1 MINRKELSVEILS
14 AVTNKSCGV
23 LTDLLN
29 DWTKGLYVILRLIDK
44 SKEEVVAGDIAQRLN
59 VSTARVAVALRTLE
73 DKKWIKKHKSKTDA
87 RKTIVMLTDL
97 GKNVLRERMDYL
109 SELVE
114 KFLNK
119 LTEEE
124 ILELL
129 NIIKKTM

>member
-87 RKTIVMLTDL
+87 RKTIVMLTEL